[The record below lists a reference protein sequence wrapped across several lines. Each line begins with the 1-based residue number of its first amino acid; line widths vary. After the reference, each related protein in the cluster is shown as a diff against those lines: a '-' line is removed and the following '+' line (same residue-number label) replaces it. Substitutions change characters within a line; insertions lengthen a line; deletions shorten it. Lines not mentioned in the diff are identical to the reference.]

1 MTVSYFINELAFQF
15 EASDEVRKRQTDG
28 MPKFSF
34 EEDMMRDFIGEA
46 DDFDFQAAAAKYKR
60 DENGHLSVY
69 EAASCAL
76 DEPKLRE
83 TSHLALQELR
93 RLGVTR
99 FVVNYNGGGD
109 EGFAHLGRARTSKG
123 SIGKTKLI
131 EQLQNGPL
139 GEKPEARNT
148 FYSPQREA
156 QLTRNDWTRDA
167 LDLLVYE
174 LAVQL
179 LGRGYGT
186 GEFSVEG
193 AFVTDLQSNTLTDIA
208 PEDV

>member
-1 MTVSYFINELAFQF
+1 
-15 EASDEVRKRQTDG
+15 
-28 MPKFSF
+28 
-34 EEDMMRDFIGEA
+34 MRDFIGET
-46 DDFDFQAAAAKYKR
+46 DDFNFEEAAAKYKR
-60 DENGHLSVY
+60 EEDGQLSVY
-69 EAASCAL
+69 EAATCAL
-76 DEPKLRE
+76 EEPKLRE
-83 TSHLALQELR
+83 TSRTTLQELR

-99 FVVNYNGGGD
+99 FVVNYNGGSD
-109 EGFAHLGRARTSKG
+109 EGFAHLGRVRTAKG
-123 SIGKTKLI
+123 STGQTKLI
-131 EQLQNGPL
+131 EQLQDGPL

-186 GEFSVEG
+186 GDFSVEG
-193 AFVTDLQSNTLTDIA
+193 AFIADLELNTLTDIA
-208 PEDV
+208 PTEND